1 VKYLSELPSFQL
13 RLFPKNVPKGTRH
26 AVEIREPKS
35 RQVLIITSRE
45 PLAAYKIDL
54 QEKGEET
61 KWGEGEEHPDSVVL
75 GRLGARTYVCF
86 VELKASMQ
94 PRGKKKTPHADH
106 ALEQLRG
113 GIDHFHPFEATGGNR
128 SHGDEHHDAWRSG
141 EDPLE
146 FLPDAEHEVIGI
158 AVGFRQMPRQPPS
171 ASLLNRGG
179 KRVMRVVVPIHGAQ
193 NNRATIGFDELLKRA
208 GLSLR

>member
-1 VKYLSELPSFQL
+1 VKLLSELPSSEL
-13 RLFPKNVPKGTRH
+13 RPLPKGARH

-35 RQVLIITSRE
+35 NQSLVITSRE
-45 PLAAYKIDL
+45 PLAAYQLDL
-54 QEKGEET
+54 EQKGIKET
-61 KWGEGEEHPDSVVL
+61 KWAEGENHPDSVVL

-86 VELKASMQ
+86 IELKSSMK
-94 PRGKKKTPHADH
+94 PREDKKPSPAEH

-113 GIDHFHPFEATGGNR
+113 GIEHFHPFEATGGDR
-128 SHGDEHHDAWRSG
+128 SHGDEHHDAWRSE

-146 FLPDAEHEVIGI
+146 LPLDAEHEVIGI
-158 AVGFRQMPRQPPS
+158 AVGFRHAPRPPPL
-171 ASLLNRGG
+171 APLLNMGG

-193 NNRATIGFDELLKRA
+193 ANRATIGFDELLKRA